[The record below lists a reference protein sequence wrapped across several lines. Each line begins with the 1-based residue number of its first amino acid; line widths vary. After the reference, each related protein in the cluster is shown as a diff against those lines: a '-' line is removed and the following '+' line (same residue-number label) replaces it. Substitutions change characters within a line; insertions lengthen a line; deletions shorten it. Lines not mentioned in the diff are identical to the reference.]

1 MTDDNDDAVADF
13 YFAIIPEWVL
23 ELPVSANA
31 IRVYCVLRRF
41 ADNKTG
47 ACFPS
52 RKTLAMRSR
61 LSVSTLDRALK
72 ELDEAGAIEVKV
84 RRSEAGD
91 YTSNLYVVR
100 SFPKGVS
107 SPMNRPLA
115 IRGGTGVVTRGEQ
128 TKAIPSIAKNRKPV
142 DAKISQWMGIGA
154 AAALTGSRTMEE
166 LIDEYQDN
174 QYLDVII
181 NAFVDAS
188 PKPKESK

>member
-128 TKAIPSIAKNRKPV
+128 TKAIPSIAKNTKTIEP
-142 DAKISQWMGIGA
+142 KIAQWMGIGA

-181 NAFVDAS
+181 NAFVDAL

>member
-72 ELDEAGAIEVKV
+72 ELDDSGAIEVKV

-128 TKAIPSIAKNRKPV
+128 TKAISSIAKNTKTIEP
-142 DAKISQWMGIGA
+142 KIAQWMGIGA

-181 NAFVDAS
+181 NAFVDAL

>member
-13 YFAIIPEWVL
+13 YFAIVPEWVL

-72 ELDEAGAIEVKV
+72 ELDESGAIEVKV

-107 SPMNRPLA
+107 SPVNRPLA

-128 TKAIPSIAKNRKPV
+128 TKAIPSIAKNRQPI
-142 DAKISQWMGIGA
+142 DPKIGQWMGIGA

-181 NAFVDAS
+181 NAFIDAV
-188 PKPKESK
+188 PRTKESK